1 MGSSNYNDCPFCPET
16 FKTKKMLMDHI
27 FKDHGYQKEYITT
40 ANASVS
46 STTENPNFHKNDSMP
61 SSQNDSNLTFSSKD
75 EGKFG
80 QWPVINFYH

>member
-1 MGSSNYNDCPFCPET
+1 MEEILGSSNYNDCPFCPET

-40 ANASVS
+40 ANASIS
-46 STTENPNFHKNDSMP
+46 
-61 SSQNDSNLTFSSKD
+61 SSQNESNLAFSSKD

-80 QWPVINFYH
+80 QWPITNFYH

>member
-1 MGSSNYNDCPFCPET
+1 
-16 FKTKKMLMDHI
+16 MDHI

-80 QWPVINFYH
+80 QWLITNFYH